1 MIKKTSSKVHRVHHL
16 ENEGGNSG
24 DEVEMTIAQSEP
36 ALLISVLALMFTIFS
51 FWWMNWRKGKLIVG
65 PPRSYAMAAQ
75 KEGLLLVR
83 IPLVFYNDGAA
94 TQVVQN
100 LRLILEQNRTKSE
113 ALKFSATVSDLLG
126 GEFKD
131 GTRQWSHQFAI
142 DGRKSQS
149 GYFEFQRRSSKFVP
163 SQGKCKATLEAKLDD
178 NMDWKTLLVFDLNIS
193 GTNWSSLLPYDND
206 PN

>member
-1 MIKKTSSKVHRVHHL
+1 MLVA
-16 ENEGGNSG
+16 G
-24 DEVEMTIAQSEP
+24 DEVEMSIAQSWP
-36 ALLISVLALMFTIFS
+36 ALIISILALVFTIFS
-51 FWWMNWRKGKLIVG
+51 FWWMNWRRGKLIVG

-100 LRLILEQNRTKSE
+100 LRLTLEQNDIKSE
-113 ALKFSATVSDLLG
+113 AMKFTATVSDLLG
-126 GEFKD
+126 GDFKD
-131 GTRQWSHQFAI
+131 GTRQFASQFAVE
-142 DGRKSQS
+142 GRKSHS
-149 GYFEFQRRSSKFVP
+149 GYFEFQLRSSTFVP

-178 NMDWKTLLVFDLNIS
+178 SMNWKTLLVFELNIS